1 MSELEYDKNYPV
13 WLNAAGITPTTDP
26 INLRGVVHAIL
37 QHLGGGGA
45 GTVTS
50 ASVVSTN
57 GLAGTVATP
66 TTTPAITLTTSVTGI
81 VKGNGTAFGPAT
93 AGTDYLLPSGSGAA
107 LSGIT
112 ASQVGAAP
120 STWTG
125 DVLISGA
132 GTTLQTTANTESVV
146 RTPNSP
152 NQLAL
157 MTAALN
163 FNSQKGTNQAAG
175 TAPTDS
181 AIVQQSLAWVVD
193 PVTWTRT
200 ANTTFTVPGDLH
212 TLYTKGTKVKWAE
225 SGTVKYGVIASSA
238 FTSLTT
244 VTLVPTSDYVMAAT
258 PDASTPSYSYGT
270 PQGFPSSFTYAPTYT
285 GFSAVPTT
293 NLSWWAINNGLCTFS
308 FAYLTPGTS
317 NATSLTVSLP
327 IAVGSVSNNDVLT
340 VGNGVDS
347 GTAVAASIQLLAG
360 GTTLTAGKIAATA
373 TWTATGSKNV
383 VGQVVYPI

>member
-13 WLNAAGITPTTDP
+13 WLTAAGITPTTDP

-81 VKGNGTAFGPAT
+81 VKGNGTAFAAASP
-93 AGTDYLLPSGSGAA
+93 GTDYLSV
-107 LSGIT
+107 LSG
-112 ASQVGAAP
+112 
-120 STWTG
+120 
-125 DVLISGA
+125 D
-132 GTTLQTTANTESVV
+132 GTTTGNVFTLSTTANTESVV

-181 AIVQQSLAWVVD
+181 AIVQQSLAWSVD

-238 FTSLTT
+238 FTTLTT

-258 PDASTPSYSYGT
+258 PDAGTPSYSYGT